1 MGFDYSRKNKRWR
14 RLRERVLREQ
24 KWCQESERYGV
35 RRPAEVVH
43 HVWPAEDYP
52 EFAYCRWNLVALTA
66 EAHDRMHDRLTR
78 KLTPLGERWRRRTI
92 PPGSDPQAWGR
103 LQLGGGPRAHA
114 AEKSGGE
121 KNPGPGQDQ
130 NQA

>member
-24 KWCQESERYGV
+24 KWCQEAERYGV
-35 RRPAEVVH
+35 RLQAEVVH

-52 EFAYCRWNLVALTA
+52 EYAYCRWNLVALTT
-66 EAHDRMHDRLTR
+66 ENHDRMHDRFTR

-92 PPGSDPQAWGR
+92 PPTSPD
-103 LQLGGGPRAHA
+103 
-114 AEKSGGE
+114 
-121 KNPGPGQDQ
+121 
-130 NQA
+130 